1 MDGTA
6 CGLKIFMKQWFEKNL
21 DYSEHA
27 KFYSYRPNYAS
38 KAIDMMMCYVGT
50 KTGNDAY
57 KVADVGAGTGN
68 LSVLLLEKGLKN
80 ITAIEPNDAMRKSAK
95 QG

>member
-6 CGLKIFMKQWFEKNL
+6 CGLKIFMKELFEKDW

-38 KAIDMMMCYVGT
+38 KVIDMLMIYVQGRIHI
-50 KTGNDAY
+50 K
-57 KVADVGAGTGN
+57 
-68 LSVLLLEKGLKN
+68 LLMS
-80 ITAIEPNDAMRKSAK
+80 EPEQEIYRHF
-95 QG
+95 